1 MQKVKQEIT
10 QKAQA
15 LEELKKLWLKYQL
28 ARVVDEEFF
37 TNSRELTRER
47 TRALAMYQGYREAM
61 IDLDSIDH
69 TEINSIE
76 NMELKLIKG

>member
-1 MQKVKQEIT
+1 MQKVKEEIM
-10 QKAQA
+10 QKAEA

-61 IDLDSIDH
+61 IDLDSINH
-69 TEINSIE
+69 IE
-76 NMELKLIKG
+76 MNAIEKMELQLIKG